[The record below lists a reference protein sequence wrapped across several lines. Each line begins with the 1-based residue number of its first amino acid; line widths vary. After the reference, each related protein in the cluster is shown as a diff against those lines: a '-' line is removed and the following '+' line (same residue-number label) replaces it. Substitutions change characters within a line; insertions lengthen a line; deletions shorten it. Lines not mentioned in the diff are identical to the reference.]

1 MKILNIGSGTQV
13 CDSPDVINIDWSIY
27 LRIRNNAVLSA
38 VARVFLDEQRRRQLS
53 TLPAD
58 LMVHDLRKGIPFPD
72 NSIDAVY
79 HSHFLEHLDRQDA
92 PRFLTE
98 VRRVLKPGGIHR
110 IVVPD
115 WEQICRE
122 YVEHVDRCHE
132 DGRAQ
137 QHDNYISGMVEQM
150 VRKEAFGTSR
160 QRPVRRWLENL
171 VLGNAQQ
178 RGETHRWMYDRI
190 NLACLLADTGYDHI
204 TLQQYNRSYVAN
216 WSGYGLD
223 QLASGDE
230 YKPGSLYM
238 EAMKPLPN

>member
-1 MKILNIGSGTQV
+1 MKILNIGSGAQV
-13 CDSPDVINIDWSIY
+13 CDSPDVVNIDWSFY
-27 LRIRNNAVLSA
+27 LRIRKNAVLRA
-38 VARVFLDEQRRRQLS
+38 FAMVFLDEARRRQLS
-53 TLPAD
+53 TLPAG

-122 YVEHVDRCHE
+122 YVYLVDRCRNNDE
-132 DGRAQ
+132 AQ
-137 QHDNYISGMVEQM
+137 QHDSYISGMVEQM
-150 VRKEAFGTSR
+150 VRGEAFGTSR
-160 QRPVRRWLENL
+160 QPPVRRWVENL

-190 NLACLLADTGYDHI
+190 NLGCLLADAGYEHI
-204 TLQQYNRSYVAN
+204 TLQQYDRSYVAN
-216 WSGYGLD
+216 WSSYGLD
-223 QLASGDE
+223 LDVSGHE